1 MGFPPLGYMVLSE
14 AAHFALGCSAGLL
27 VYYLTLLTI
36 RFTTSRV
43 FTSSGRPSGE
53 GWRSQADGFIHSF
66 CLAAALFTSFISHML
81 ADYLRLGF

>member
-14 AAHFALGCSAGLL
+14 AAHFVLGCSAGLL

-36 RFTTSRV
+36 RFTISRV
-43 FTSSGRPSGE
+43 SIYSGHLYGE
-53 GWRSQADGFIHSF
+53 GLRSQADGFIHSF

-81 ADYLRLGF
+81 VDYLRLGF